1 MEGFFMD
8 FDQVITSR
16 RSIRFF
22 KDDSLKSELLLEIL
36 KLANYAPSWSD
47 SQPWNVY
54 LATDQTLAK
63 IKTDHQQATKEKR
76 PTSPKL
82 APMRRRFWEEFAR
95 VNMHNNSE
103 KMRSFVGGAENLT
116 EFNQAQTNLFNAPA
130 ICYLTIPKQAPEWSL
145 FDLGLF
151 SQNLTLAAKS
161 RGIDSIIAYELIKY
175 SAELKNILSIPDE
188 EELII
193 GIALG
198 YRDDHELNNY
208 QSPRREL
215 NEFVHILN

>member
-1 MEGFFMD
+1 MD

-22 KDDSLKSELLLEIL
+22 KDDSLKPELLLEIL

-54 LATDQTLAK
+54 LATGQTLAQ
-63 IKTDHQQATKEKR
+63 IKSDHQQATQEKR
-76 PTSPKL
+76 TTSPKL

-193 GIALG
+193 GITLG

>member
-1 MEGFFMD
+1 MD

-22 KDDSLKSELLLEIL
+22 KDDSLKPELLLEIL

-54 LATDQTLAK
+54 LATGQTLAQ
-63 IKTDHQQATKEKR
+63 IKSDHQQATQEKR
-76 PTSPKL
+76 TTSPKL

-175 SAELKNILSIPDE
+175 SAELKNILNIPEE

-198 YRDDHELNNY
+198 YRDGHELNNY